1 MEDDNSYNNFCS
13 DYDIP
18 KRIFKCCSIRDKEVF
33 VFLNIYFLENVF
45 TKGDRVTWLIKNE
58 RLYGSVISVDSNR
71 VKIKP
76 DNKKN
81 LSTINTEKL
90 NIIHPFDKTISK
102 ISENISKKN
111 KNLFEKIDEE
121 QVKLLKRFIGGDE
134 DVDIIDEL
142 FPLRKK
148 GFKHN
153 FIYNEM
159 IYDDDTCITALKKI
173 SHICSSIDFEDHR
186 FIYAAYLNHSNE
198 TIPLGFNYKDSEVL
212 HPHDLLEKELCDILD
227 NGEREESFN
236 IIKKNYEYLL
246 EENEIKRKIKL
257 TDRVC
262 EKISLIR

>member
-1 MEDDNSYNNFCS
+1 MVRFIGIS
-13 DYDIP
+13 IP

-148 GFKHN
+148 GF
-153 FIYNEM
+153 
-159 IYDDDTCITALKKI
+159 
-173 SHICSSIDFEDHR
+173 
-186 FIYAAYLNHSNE
+186 
-198 TIPLGFNYKDSEVL
+198 
-212 HPHDLLEKELCDILD
+212 
-227 NGEREESFN
+227 
-236 IIKKNYEYLL
+236 
-246 EENEIKRKIKL
+246 
-257 TDRVC
+257 
-262 EKISLIR
+262 